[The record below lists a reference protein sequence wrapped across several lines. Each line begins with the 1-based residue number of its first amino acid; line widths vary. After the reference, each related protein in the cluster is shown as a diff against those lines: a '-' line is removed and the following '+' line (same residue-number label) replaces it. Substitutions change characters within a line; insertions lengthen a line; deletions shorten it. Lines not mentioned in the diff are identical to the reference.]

1 MVRLAGRGTTRKAQV
16 LPQEKAQLT
25 RVTEKQVLRKDKRPV
40 VKEATSSLSGK
51 LSHVGNT

>member
-25 RVTEKQVLRKDKRPV
+25 RVTEKQVLWKDKSPV
-40 VKEATSSLSGK
+40 VEEATSSLSG
-51 LSHVGNT
+51 NT